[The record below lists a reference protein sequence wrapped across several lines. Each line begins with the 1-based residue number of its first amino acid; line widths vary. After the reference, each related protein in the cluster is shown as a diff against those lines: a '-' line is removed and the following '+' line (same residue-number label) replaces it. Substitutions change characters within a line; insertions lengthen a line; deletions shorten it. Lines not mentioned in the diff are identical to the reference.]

1 MNVTTSKNALVDAL
15 AALGAHVGLATASP
29 GTTSTP
35 ANEATGGSYARIATT
50 WGAASGGSRAGSAVI
65 INANAGTYT
74 HGFIASAATG
84 NTMIDNAALSP
95 SIVLNAAGQIVVTPT
110 LTVV

>member
-1 MNVTTSKNALVDAL
+1 MNVTATKNALVDAL
-15 AALGAHVGLATASP
+15 AGLGAHVGLATGAP
-29 GTTSTP
+29 GTTATP
-35 ANEATGGSYARIATT
+35 ANEASGGSYARVATT
-50 WGAASGGSRAGSAVI
+50 WAAASGGVRTGAAVI
-65 INANAGTYT
+65 INAQSGTYT

-110 LTVV
+110 LAVV